1 MAGLSAGNSNGA
13 FGGFYRR
20 MRSRLGASKATAT
33 AHKLARI
40 FYRMWATG
48 CSYADLGADHYET
61 RYKERVLR
69 DIARRA
75 KELGYELTLQPL
87 VKEGVA

>member
-1 MAGLSAGNSNGA
+1 MGCCCFRGNSNGA

-20 MRSRLGASKATAT
+20 IKARPGAPKAITAT

-48 CSYADLGADHYET
+48 RAYERGRFLVTFMVGLLEIYLVRYDLMGQ
-61 RYKERVLR
+61 VC
-69 DIARRA
+69 
-75 KELGYELTLQPL
+75 
-87 VKEGVA
+87 